1 MENTLDL
8 LEALEH
14 IDPAGLSYQDWVAVG
29 MGLKEAGYP
38 ASAWEDWSR
47 RDGKRYHPG
56 ECLRKWESF
65 TGNAEPVTGGT
76 VVKMAMDMGWR
87 PAPSQPGH
95 ELSWDD
101 EINAKDEQVIVNPAW
116 LESKEI
122 QEPPDSKWHP
132 ARDLIDYLGTLFSP
146 DDYVGYVTETFEAE
160 DGERKPTRGN
170 YDRTAGQLI
179 EALKRCGDDLG
190 AVLGDYDPGT
200 GAWIRFNPLD
210 GKGVK
215 NDNVTAFRFALIE
228 SDSMELGEQ
237 NAIIR
242 ELELPVACLVYSG
255 GKSLHAIVRIDAASY
270 EEYRT
275 RVDYLYSV
283 CEKNGMKVD
292 KQNRN
297 PSRLSRLPGA
307 VRNGHKQFLVDAN
320 IGKASWSEWREWIE
334 SVSDDLPDP
343 ENMAEAWD
351 NLPQLAPPL
360 IEGVLR
366 KGHKLLLAGPSK
378 AGKSY
383 ALIELCCSIAEGRPW
398 LGFSCAKGKVM
409 YVNLELDRASCL
421 HRFRDVYEALGQ
433 PPKSLGNIDIWNLR
447 GRSVPMD
454 KLAPKLIRRAK
465 KKDYI
470 AIVIDPIYKV
480 ITGDENSA
488 NQMADF
494 CNQFDKVC
502 TELGCA
508 VIYCHHHS
516 KGSQG
521 SKRSM
526 DRASGSGVFA
536 RDPDAL
542 LDLIELPVGD
552 DLRKQEINNAVGR
565 ACTAALQAAGK
576 LDEVS
581 QDDLCSEKAALAAV
595 EAALGPQGYR
605 DTMAAVEAA
614 KKAAE
619 ARTAWRIDGTL
630 REFPKFPPVNLWFDF
645 PVHRSDE
652 SGVLADIDP
661 EGNVPA
667 YQRGREV
674 RKKQAEKQRKTKQ
687 HKYSIAIES
696 FRFSHDDIYPTV
708 KELFEEIKQSAEAA
722 GEEYP
727 AEKTVRNSLKSVGYI
742 IDKNSGRICP
752 APEND

>member
-179 EALKRCGDDLG
+179 EALKKCGDDLG

-433 PPKSLGNIDIWNLR
+433 PPKNLGNIDIWNLR

-645 PVHRSDE
+645 PVHRNDE